1 MDGKSSHMTERTI
14 DLTELVP
21 GILSQL
27 GPESVNQLRK
37 LTEQLGLQAG
47 NGAANDDDDVP
58 ELVESFDQPE

>member
-1 MDGKSSHMTERTI
+1 MEARL

>member
-1 MDGKSSHMTERTI
+1 MGI

-27 GPESVNQLRK
+27 GPESLNQLKK
-37 LTEQLGLQAG
+37 LTETLGLHAG
-47 NGAANDDDDVP
+47 NAAANDDDDVP